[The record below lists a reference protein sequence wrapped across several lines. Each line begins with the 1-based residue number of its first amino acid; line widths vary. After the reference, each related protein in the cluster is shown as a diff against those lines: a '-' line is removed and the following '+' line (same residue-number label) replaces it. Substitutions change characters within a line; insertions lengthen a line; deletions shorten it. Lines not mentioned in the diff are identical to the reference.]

1 LQTVNE
7 TSRVISSLLAMDDL
21 FSEVTRLISQLLN
34 QARVGI
40 GLRTGN
46 YLIFQKIYDGEFQ
59 AEPVP
64 TPYRRAIDPE
74 HIFGRVILEGEAA
87 SIEAIDTAQLYG
99 LPDESAD
106 QSTAL
111 VVPLTVG
118 GKSTGLIVV
127 QSKAGFD
134 SRQKGLEILQSL
146 ASQVAVAME
155 NTRLLQKT
163 REMTIVQERGRL
175 ARDIHDGVAQNL
187 AYLLVQVD
195 RCLTMADGKHKRLEA
210 ELEHMGMVL
219 EQNIEELR
227 RHIFDLRP
235 VDLQGQSIFQVM
247 AQVLQEFGEQLSI
260 VTDYQRTGET
270 IVLPSIAE
278 ASLYRVF
285 QEALSNI
292 RRHANCTRIEISL
305 TTYPDKSLTLRIRDD
320 GQGFDTDRLK
330 PHSGQRCGLGLVSM
344 KERIQG
350 LGGTLLID
358 SQPGQGTS
366 IQIDLPDLTGLE
378 VN

>member
-1 LQTVNE
+1 
-7 TSRVISSLLAMDDL
+7 
-21 FSEVTRLISQLLN
+21 
-34 QARVGI
+34 
-40 GLRTGN
+40 
-46 YLIFQKIYDGEFQ
+46 
-59 AEPVP
+59 
-64 TPYRRAIDPE
+64 
-74 HIFGRVILEGEAA
+74 
-87 SIEAIDTAQLYG
+87 
-99 LPDESAD
+99 
-106 QSTAL
+106 
-111 VVPLTVG
+111 
-118 GKSTGLIVV
+118 
-127 QSKAGFD
+127 
-134 SRQKGLEILQSL
+134 
-146 ASQVAVAME
+146 
-155 NTRLLQKT
+155 
-163 REMTIVQERGRL
+163 MTIVQERGRL

-210 ELEHMGMVL
+210 ELEHMGAVL